1 MLYGVKSLKN
11 NEDLFIVWIDQA
23 EAIISEK
30 VDLTNVNEYIAAFV
44 YMYYRMPYNR

>member
-1 MLYGVKSLKN
+1 MLMLYDIEALKN

-30 VDLTNVNEYIAAFV
+30 VSMPQYHKALTCLCE
-44 YMYYRMPYNR
+44 

>member
-1 MLYGVKSLKN
+1 MLMLYDIEALKN

-30 VDLTNVNEYIAAFV
+30 VFK
-44 YMYYRMPYNR
+44 R

>member
-1 MLYGVKSLKN
+1 LKN

-30 VDLTNVNEYIAAFV
+30 VDLANVSDYVILNLELNKS
-44 YMYYRMPYNR
+44 NRASHNHS